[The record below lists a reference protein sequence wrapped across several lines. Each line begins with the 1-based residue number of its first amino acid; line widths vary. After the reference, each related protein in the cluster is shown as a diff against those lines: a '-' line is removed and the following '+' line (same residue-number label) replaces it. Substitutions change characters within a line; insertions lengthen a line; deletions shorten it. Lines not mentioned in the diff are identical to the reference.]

1 MTYIVN
7 LSVLELVLIF
17 IVKDQTIFIEEAHD
31 WCFPARTS
39 EEVYNYIEEPV
50 LYSYFR
56 EMMRL
61 YILRFLDWLLLGCW
75 FLRRLRHESNLKIV
89 MEEQIIL

>member
-7 LSVLELVLIF
+7 LSVLELVLIL

-31 WCFPARTS
+31 GCFPERTS

-50 LYSYFR
+50 L
-56 EMMRL
+56 
-61 YILRFLDWLLLGCW
+61 
-75 FLRRLRHESNLKIV
+75 
-89 MEEQIIL
+89 